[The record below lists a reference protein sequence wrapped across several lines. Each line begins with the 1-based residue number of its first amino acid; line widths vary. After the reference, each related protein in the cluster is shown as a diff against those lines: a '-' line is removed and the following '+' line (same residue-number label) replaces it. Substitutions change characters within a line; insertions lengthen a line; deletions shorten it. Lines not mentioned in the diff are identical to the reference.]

1 MARLL
6 MGDAVAA
13 EINEETRSKAEE
25 LRVRGRMPVLA
36 VVRTG
41 DDPGDIAYERG
52 AAARAKETGIE
63 IRSVT
68 NGADITQ
75 DEFISVIKGL
85 NEDPEVDGI
94 LILRPLP
101 PHIDDRTVCSAI
113 DPAKDVDGISPLSM
127 AGVFTGSREGFPP
140 CTAEACV
147 RIADYYDTELAG
159 KRVTVLGRSLVIGKP
174 VAMMMMERNATV
186 TVCHSR
192 TTDEDRA
199 QAIRDAD
206 IVVAAVGRA
215 ETITA
220 EALSEGQTV
229 LDVGINRD
237 EKGGLCG
244 DFDPAGTEDMDISYT
259 PVPGGIGR
267 MTTAILMAHTVRAA
281 ETAERKAK

>member
-1 MARLL
+1 MARLF
-6 MGDAVAA
+6 MGDVVAA
-13 EINEETRSKAEE
+13 EINEETRSKAES
-25 LRVRGRMPVLA
+25 LKARGRTPVLA

-52 AAARAKETGIE
+52 ATARAKETGIE

-75 DEFISVIKGL
+75 DEFLSMIKGL
-85 NEDPEVDGI
+85 NEDPVVDGI
-94 LILRPLP
+94 LVLRPLP
-101 PHIDDRTVCSAI
+101 SHIDDREVCRAI
-113 DPAKDVDGISPLSM
+113 DPEKDVDGISPLSM
-127 AGVFTGSREGFPP
+127 AGVFTGTHEGFPP

-147 RIADYYDTELAG
+147 RIADYYGEKLAG
-159 KRVTVLGRSLVIGKP
+159 KRVTVLGRSLVIGRP
-174 VAMMMMERNATV
+174 VAMMMMEKNATV

-192 TTDEDRA
+192 TADEDRA
-199 QAIRDAD
+199 QAIKDAD
-206 IVVAAVGRA
+206 IVVAAVGKA

-220 EALSEGQTV
+220 QDLADGQIV

-267 MTTAILMAHTVRAA
+267 MTTAILMAHTVKAA